1 MAAAASVCLEQLAQ
15 HTRRGKCGEL
25 WELLL
30 LEVEGRLGRLQE
42 AQQDAQQAQQEQQT
56 QQEQPAKGSGSSS
69 GSKGRKRS
77 AAGQQA
83 APAAGAG
90 TNLANAAEALSAA
103 TSSAARG
110 VALLSQL
117 VEHGRGC
124 RVDKYDPLFKLAS
137 RLVKPEFVGSS
148 SSSGSSDGGS
158 EGQAEVQ
165 PLPRGASAVH
175 TDFLCPSLSAQ
186 VLRLLLALALSHAK
200 VAGASEGPAAI
211 GKAAPHWVLVFVRA
225 PEEQLLAFTR
235 ALITPPGGYDV
246 ARFFG
251 QQMLGTIG
259 RCLLAG
265 TAAVLGPEICI
276 DNCLCVQAP
285 LCCHAAPRF
294 CLHHAAKGLTATP
307 EHCCFPV
314 LCLQANTGR
323 SAGRCWLMCAAHCVA
338 APLEL
343 PAPLMPCPSS

>member
-1 MAAAASVCLEQLAQ
+1 LTRSPIDAGPPAASQSQQGVKLSSEQIQARVAAAASVCLEQLAQ

-90 TNLANAAEALSAA
+90 TNLANAAEAA

-265 TAAVLGPEICI
+265 TAAVLG
-276 DNCLCVQAP
+276 Q
-285 LCCHAAPRF
+285 
-294 CLHHAAKGLTATP
+294 
-307 EHCCFPV
+307 
-314 LCLQANTGR
+314 
-323 SAGRCWLMCAAHCVA
+323 
-338 APLEL
+338 
-343 PAPLMPCPSS
+343 